1 MLLSNEVIG
10 WSTDHPINALQM
22 VMNSDETQIQ
32 IFADCPMSHAKHTTK
47 DNRKNAEY
55 HVDVAIMR
63 LRVDKTIP
71 RKNHSQTMIKMSSI
85 SDLKRPTAPKIQSK
99 HNDTKYRKLQMLP
112 YLGINVA
119 VKTQKC
125 SDNYQNIRI
134 MLAVLRFK
142 NGRNSASF
150 LK

>member
-1 MLLSNEVIG
+1 MLLSDEVIG

-47 DNRKNAEY
+47 DKRKNSEY

-63 LRVDKTIP
+63 LRIDKTVP

-99 HNDTKYRKLQMLP
+99 YNDAKDRKLKCCRIWESTWLSK
-112 YLGINVA
+112 LKNVPIII
-119 VKTQKC
+119 KIYELC
-125 SDNYQNIRI
+125 
-134 MLAVLRFK
+134 
-142 NGRNSASF
+142 
-150 LK
+150 